1 MRFRDYAVGMND
13 SVRIRPAVL
22 HVLSKIGTVTA
33 NVSVKDNHTYEHDRY
48 QEGVIVDRAYC
59 RLTGDIGRQF
69 RAVCYGHCDVSD
81 LAEYARTELRDLGLL
96 VDGAVPA
103 VLVEIV
109 RNNFYVDAVT

>member
-1 MRFRDYAVGMND
+1 MRDQ
-13 SVRIRPAVL
+13 VRIRPAVF
-22 HVLSKIGTVTA
+22 HVLGKLGVDVTSA
-33 NVSVKDNHTYEHDRY
+33 TINVTEQPSFY

-69 RAVCYGHCDVSD
+69 QAVCYGHCDVSD

-103 VLVEIV
+103 VVVEIV
-109 RNNFYVDAVT
+109 RNNFYVNAVT